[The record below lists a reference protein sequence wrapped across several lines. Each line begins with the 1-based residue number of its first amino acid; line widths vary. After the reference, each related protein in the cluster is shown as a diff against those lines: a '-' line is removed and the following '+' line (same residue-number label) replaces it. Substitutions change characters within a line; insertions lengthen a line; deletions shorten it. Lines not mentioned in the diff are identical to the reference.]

1 MALEMKVETLD
12 DGHATVVPSIDGA
25 LIMGTS
31 LKTVANNLQSLVAR
45 GTRRLVLDLTECPY
59 CDSAGLGLL
68 MHVAGLMAS
77 PGRAIRICGVNA
89 RVMNL
94 LQITRTESLL
104 PLAPDRTASLAAL
117 DAAS

>member
-12 DGHATVVPSIDGA
+12 DGQATVVASVEGA
-25 LIMGTS
+25 LTMGTS
-31 LKTVANNLQSLVAR
+31 LKTVDNNLQGLVER
-45 GTRRLVLDLTECPY
+45 GTKRLVLDLTGCPY

-68 MHVAGLMAS
+68 MHIAGLMAV
-77 PGRAIRICGVNA
+77 PGRAMRICGVSA

-104 PLAPDRTASLAAL
+104 PLDPDRATSLAAL
-117 DAAS
+117 APAS

>member
-1 MALEMKVETLD
+1 
-12 DGHATVVPSIDGA
+12 
-25 LIMGTS
+25 
-31 LKTVANNLQSLVAR
+31 
-45 GTRRLVLDLTECPY
+45 
-59 CDSAGLGLL
+59 
-68 MHVAGLMAS
+68 MHVAGLMAA